1 MAKPLDRAD
10 GRPRVHIWPHRDF
23 DGVQWTFG
31 PSATPHQAIDAGDA
45 LNSALGQ
52 LATRAEAG
60 VVVIVEPPI

>member
-1 MAKPLDRAD
+1 MQPEPRAD
-10 GRPRVHIWPHRDF
+10 ARPRIHIWPLRDF

-31 PSATPHQAIDAGDA
+31 PSATPRQAIDAGDA

-52 LATRAEAG
+52 LATRADAG